1 MADTIDAMDITLQL
15 VAAFGQ
21 GAGIM
26 MIDTNA
32 LRPAYEAY
40 TADIARAV
48 SHWDTHALGSIA
60 AVRAMGAYAA
70 HRALSERRFTI
81 SREDVEAALGAVRRV
96 DERSLARCR
105 ITRLE
110 D

>member
-1 MADTIDAMDITLQL
+1 MADTIDAMDISLQL

-32 LRPAYEAY
+32 LRPAYDAY
-40 TADIARAV
+40 VADITRV
-48 SHWDTHALGSIA
+48 VPEWDTHAHGSIA

-70 HRALSERRFTI
+70 HRALSERRLTI
-81 SREDVEAALGAVRRV
+81 SREDVEAALGVVRHV
-96 DERSLARCR
+96 NARSLARCR
-105 ITRLE
+105 ITRL
-110 D
+110 DD

>member
-21 GAGIM
+21 GAGVM

-40 TADIARAV
+40 AADITRVVSEWDAR
-48 SHWDTHALGSIA
+48 ALGSIA